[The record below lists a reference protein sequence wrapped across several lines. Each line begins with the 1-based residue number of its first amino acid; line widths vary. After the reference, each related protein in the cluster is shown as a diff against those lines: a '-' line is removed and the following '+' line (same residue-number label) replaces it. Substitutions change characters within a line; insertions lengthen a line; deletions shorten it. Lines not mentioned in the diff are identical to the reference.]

1 MEAGG
6 TAAQPMEQAGITE
19 DVIQKLQERATVLT
33 QERKRRGRSVPEDL
47 LPQDSI
53 RAFQTLASHPVIF
66 FFCIYVINI
75 CLFYYVLLLIL
86 FIYIFKGLHSAS
98 VPGILALDIHSADT
112 SKILTGGA
120 DKNATVFNKDTEQVV
135 AILKGHTKKV

>member
-1 MEAGG
+1 MLQALAVEAGG

-53 RAFQTLASHPVIF
+53 RAFQTLASHPVILHF
-66 FFCIYVINI
+66 IIVLCSLNCLIHCCNFRLYSRVSIPPVYPEYLHLIYTVQ
-75 CLFYYVLLLIL
+75 
-86 FIYIFKGLHSAS
+86 
-98 VPGILALDIHSADT
+98 ILARS
-112 SKILTGGA
+112 
-120 DKNATVFNKDTEQVV
+120 
-135 AILKGHTKKV
+135 

>member
-53 RAFQTLASHPVIF
+53 RAFQTLASHPVTF
-66 FFCIYVINI
+66 FFCIYVKNI

>member
-47 LPQDSI
+47 MPQDSI
-53 RAFQTLASHPVIF
+53 RSFQTLASHPVS
-66 FFCIYVINI
+66 
-75 CLFYYVLLLIL
+75 FYFTCFLK
-86 FIYIFKGLHSAS
+86 FII
-98 VPGILALDIHSADT
+98 
-112 SKILTGGA
+112 
-120 DKNATVFNKDTEQVV
+120 ATEYYKY
-135 AILKGHTKKV
+135 

>member
-1 MEAGG
+1 MQALAVEAGG

-53 RAFQTLASHPVIF
+53 RAFQTLASHPVILRSLIHTTNF
-66 FFCIYVINI
+66 FIF
-75 CLFYYVLLLIL
+75 FYCYLLLL
-86 FIYIFKGLHSAS
+86 FIYF
-98 VPGILALDIHSADT
+98 
-112 SKILTGGA
+112 
-120 DKNATVFNKDTEQVV
+120 
-135 AILKGHTKKV
+135 

>member
-1 MEAGG
+1 MLQALAVEAGG

-53 RAFQTLASHPVIF
+53 RAFQTLASHPVM
-66 FFCIYVINI
+66 FCS
-75 CLFYYVLLLIL
+75 LLC
-86 FIYIFKGLHSAS
+86 
-98 VPGILALDIHSADT
+98 
-112 SKILTGGA
+112 
-120 DKNATVFNKDTEQVV
+120 N
-135 AILKGHTKKV
+135 

>member
-53 RAFQTLASHPVIF
+53 RAFQTLASHPVTF
-66 FFCIYVINI
+66 FFCIYIINI
-75 CLFYYVLLLIL
+75 CLFPCIIIN
-86 FIYIFKGLHSAS
+86 FIYLYF
-98 VPGILALDIHSADT
+98 
-112 SKILTGGA
+112 
-120 DKNATVFNKDTEQVV
+120 
-135 AILKGHTKKV
+135 

>member
-53 RAFQTLASHPVIF
+53 RAFQTLASHPVTF
-66 FFCIYVINI
+66 FFLYLYNKYLSILLCIIIN
-75 CLFYYVLLLIL
+75 
-86 FIYIFKGLHSAS
+86 FIYLYF
-98 VPGILALDIHSADT
+98 
-112 SKILTGGA
+112 
-120 DKNATVFNKDTEQVV
+120 
-135 AILKGHTKKV
+135 

>member
-1 MEAGG
+1 MILQALAVEAGG

-53 RAFQTLASHPVIF
+53 RAFQTLASHPVILCSF
-66 FFCIYVINI
+66 IYVRNFSYIVI
-75 CLFYYVLLLIL
+75 IVTYLFLRVSIQPVFLVY
-86 FIYIFKGLHSAS
+86 LH
-98 VPGILALDIHSADT
+98 
-112 SKILTGGA
+112 LTF
-120 DKNATVFNKDTEQVV
+120 TVQIPVKS
-135 AILKGHTKKV
+135 

>member
-47 LPQDSI
+47 MPQDSI
-53 RAFQTLASHPVIF
+53 RSFQTLASHPVSF
-66 FFCIYVINI
+66 YFLCLINI
-75 CLFYYVLLLIL
+75 KNNIKTNVRKYYI
-86 FIYIFKGLHSAS
+86 
-98 VPGILALDIHSADT
+98 
-112 SKILTGGA
+112 KI
-120 DKNATVFNKDTEQVV
+120 
-135 AILKGHTKKV
+135 

>member
-1 MEAGG
+1 MTKCILLQALAVEAGG

-53 RAFQTLASHPVIF
+53 RTFHTLASHPVILLF
-66 FFCIYVINI
+66 FDSCNI
-75 CLFYYVLLLIL
+75 FYTLLLFTVIIYFFL
-86 FIYIFKGLHSAS
+86 RVFIQ
-98 VPGILALDIHSADT
+98 LAFLVYLRLIY
-112 SKILTGGA
+112 
-120 DKNATVFNKDTEQVV
+120 TVQTPVKS
-135 AILKGHTKKV
+135 